1 MFFNSKVEKPPIT
14 TIHIKEMRLFRCWV
28 EDYEVN
34 ESRHSQSV
42 SHIREGEGSY
52 DGTPGS
58 VAESGVAGKGKG
70 GKEGKGKG
78 KTKGKEK
85 GKTKGET
92 KPVKEK
98 TEDQLARAAP

>member
-1 MFFNSKVEKPPIT
+1 MK
-14 TIHIKEMRLFRCWV
+14 LLG
-28 EDYEVN
+28 
-34 ESRHSQSV
+34 V
-42 SHIREGEGSY
+42 SG
-52 DGTPGS
+52 GS
-58 VAESGVAGKGKG
+58 VTESGVAGKGKG

>member
-1 MFFNSKVEKPPIT
+1 
-14 TIHIKEMRLFRCWV
+14 MRLFRCWV

-58 VAESGVAGKGKG
+58 VTETGGAGNDQAKGQTKG
-70 GKEGKGKG
+70 RG
-78 KTKGKEK
+78 KTKT
-85 GKTKGET
+85 KTKGET
-92 KPVKEK
+92 KKPVKEK
-98 TEDQLARAAP
+98 TEDQLARAAPWHSIIMKNVFLHFVF